1 MPTRH
6 ALIGL
11 LLVLFFGQ
19 SQALH
24 ARTLKIATLAPDG
37 TSWMKEMRAGAEE
50 VKSRTGGRVKLK
62 FYPGGVMG
70 NDQSML
76 RKIRIGQLHG
86 AAVTGGGLVQVYRD
100 SWIYTLPLMFMNYE
114 EVDYVRA
121 RVDPLLMAGLEE
133 NGLVVLGI
141 SEGGF
146 AYMMST
152 EPLYSVDDL
161 KGQKVWIPEGDV
173 ISEVVFDIAGVT
185 PVPLPLADVYTG
197 LQTGLLNTVGS
208 PPIASIAFQWHTKI
222 THLTDVP
229 LSYVA
234 GFLVV
239 DKKAFDRLKREDQA
253 VVREVMG
260 DTLKRLN
267 EMNRADNKQAREA
280 LKNQGIEFVRPDAKE
295 FARWEQIADKA
306 NKRLGKDGV
315 YSPEMYK
322 IIQNNLSDYR
332 RTAAKQ

>member
-1 MPTRH
+1 MPIRH
-6 ALIGL
+6 ALISL
-11 LLVLFFGQ
+11 LLVLSFGQ
-19 SQALH
+19 NQALH

-37 TSWMKEMRAGAEE
+37 TSWMKEMRAGAEA
-50 VKSRTGGRVKLK
+50 VKSRTDGRVKLK

-121 RVDPLLMAGLEE
+121 RVDPLLMGGLEE

-267 EMNRADNKQAREA
+267 KMNRADNKQAREA
-280 LKNQGIEFVRPDAKE
+280 LKSQGIEFIRPNAKE
-295 FARWEQIADKA
+295 FGRWEQIADKA
-306 NKRLGKDGV
+306 TKRLGRDGV
-315 YSPEMYK
+315 YSPEMYR
-322 IIQNNLSDYR
+322 IIQNNLSDFR
-332 RTAAKQ
+332 RTVATQ

>member
-1 MPTRH
+1 M
-6 ALIGL
+6 
-11 LLVLFFGQ
+11 
-19 SQALH
+19 
-24 ARTLKIATLAPDG
+24 RT
-37 TSWMKEMRAGAEE
+37 GAEE
-50 VKSRTGGRVKLK
+50 VRDRTDGRVKLK

-76 RKIRIGQLHG
+76 RKMRIGQLDG
-86 AAVTGGGLVQVYRD
+86 AAVTGGGLVQVHRD
-100 SWIYTLPLMFMNYE
+100 IWIYTLPLMFMNYG
-114 EVDYVRA
+114 EVDYVRT
-121 RVDPLLMAGLEE
+121 RVDPLLKDALEE
-133 NGLVVLGI
+133 KGLVTLGI

-173 ISEVVFDIAGVT
+173 IAEVVFDIAGVT

-229 LSYVA
+229 LSYVV

-239 DKKAFDRLKREDQA
+239 DKKAFDRLKPEDRG

-260 DTLKRLN
+260 KTLNRLN
-267 EMNRADNKQAREA
+267 QLNRADNAQAREA
-280 LKNQGIEFVRPDAKE
+280 LKSQGIEFVQPDAKE
-295 FARWEQIADKA
+295 FARWEQIADEA
-306 NKRLGKDGV
+306 TKRLGEDGV
-315 YSPEMYK
+315 YSPETYK
-322 IIQNNLSDYR
+322 VIQKHLSDHR
-332 RTAAKQ
+332 RVVAKQ